1 MVSMDHVVL
10 PPGPKRPAF
19 LQAASLAYRPYRF
32 LESCRDAYGEA
43 FTVSTPPLGPTPI
56 FSHPKDVARIFE
68 LDGKALLG
76 GAAQAAMVDFA
87 GDRSL
92 MKLDGPVHS
101 EHRAILTNVLRPSDL
116 PGGGA
121 GAFEHIRRAVA
132 GWPIG
137 RRFDLGAAL
146 DRLALELVADVVLG
160 GVDEG
165 LIEAATRAMQFV
177 RRASSPA
184 GRLLSALIPW
194 DRGPF
199 GRIRRVTEDYLTERT
214 GRQRDES
221 GPAGR
226 CVFAR
231 LATQRS
237 SQGNG
242 LGPDDV
248 RDETMTL
255 LTAMIGGL
263 ACSTK
268 HALYWI
274 LRTPGIQSC
283 AHNATAISASA
294 GALEEI
300 ATQPYL
306 DAVCKEILRLCPD
319 IPFAV
324 RRASTDIEIGPWR
337 LPAGTTLGVGI
348 YLLHRRQ
355 ATYPEP
361 DRFLPDRFLAVRP
374 SRFEYL
380 PFGGGRRGCVA
391 APLFVFLE
399 KLILAA
405 ALERNH
411 FSLCDRRDNPV
422 TSMSLVS
429 TPARPLWVVAERV
442 SSRLMTT
449 GAGTSLRRDVPP
461 PDSQDLPGH
470 PNATDPRAVRESEA
484 GNGPRRRTGHECPA
498 RGAWQRG

>member
-1 MVSMDHVVL
+1 MDQFVL

-19 LQAASLAYRPYRF
+19 LQAASLAYRPFRF

-56 FSHPKDVARIFE
+56 FSHPADVARVFE
-68 LDGKALLG
+68 LDGKVLLG
-76 GAAQAAMVDFA
+76 GAAQAPMVDFA

-92 MKLDGPVHS
+92 MKLDGPLHS
-101 EHRAILTNVLRPSDL
+101 EHREILTGVLRPSDL

-121 GAFEHIRRAVA
+121 GVFEHIRRAVA

-137 RRFDLGAAL
+137 RRFELGAAL
-146 DRLALELVADVVLG
+146 DRLALEVVADVVLG
-160 GVDEG
+160 AVDEG
-165 LIEAATRAMQFV
+165 LIEAATRAMRFV
-177 RRASSPA
+177 RRASSPV
-184 GRLLSALIPW
+184 GRLLGALVPW

-199 GRIRRVTEDYLTERT
+199 GRIRPVTEDYLMERM

-221 GPAGR
+221 GRAGG

-237 SQGNG
+237 SRGNG
-242 LGPDDV
+242 LDPDDV

-255 LTAMIGGL
+255 LTAMLGGL
-263 ACSTK
+263 ACSSK
-268 HALYWI
+268 HAFYWV
-274 LRTPGIQSC
+274 LRTPGIQSRVRS
-283 AHNATAISASA
+283 ATARAASA
-294 GALEEI
+294 GCLEEI
-300 ATQPYL
+300 ASQQYL

-348 YLLHRRQ
+348 YLLHRRE
-355 ATYPEP
+355 ASFPEP
-361 DRFLPDRFLAVRP
+361 DRFLPDRFLAARP

-405 ALERNH
+405 AFERNR
-411 FSLCDRRDNPV
+411 FSLCDHRDNPV

-429 TPARPLWVVAERV
+429 TPARPLWVIAERV
-442 SSRLMTT
+442 SSGLSTT

-461 PDSQDLPGH
+461 AEPQALRGH
-470 PNATDPRAVRESEA
+470 LHASEPRAVRESEA
-484 GNGPRRRTGHECPA
+484 GNGTRGRTGHECPA
-498 RGAWQRG
+498 RGTRQRG